1 MTQNQEIR
9 ALLFQILQ
17 LVNDLGQ
24 RAPFLCALVFSDTFK
39 KIWGKKSAVFLIGLL
54 APKMRPR
61 GQSLAVTPL
70 ASHVTSSW

>member
-9 ALLFQILQ
+9 ALLFQTLQ

-24 RAPFLCALVFSDTFK
+24 RAPFLCALVFSDTLK
-39 KIWGKKSAVFLIGLL
+39 KIRGKRRIVFLIRVL
-54 APKMRPR
+54 APKVRPR

-70 ASHVTSSW
+70 ETHVTSSW